1 MKSLGVSL
9 FETNKINENIFDRN
23 FSISV
28 SHVVIHHTQRPC
40 KTGVGEGGVRR
51 ERTVRNWRGACC
63 IINRFMKM
71 IEEKSMC
78 VVVMSSHV
86 VALLCSVSPEGG

>member
-9 FETNKINENIFDRN
+9 FETNNIWNIFDRN

-28 SHVVIHHTQRPC
+28 SHVVIRHTQRPC

-51 ERTVRNWRGACC
+51 GRGGFEERG
-63 IINRFMKM
+63 RFE
-71 IEEKSMC
+71 IGE
-78 VVVMSSHV
+78 VL
-86 VALLCSVSPEGG
+86 AA

>member
-51 ERTVRNWRGACC
+51 GRGGFEERFEIGEVLA
-63 IINRFMKM
+63 
-71 IEEKSMC
+71 
-78 VVVMSSHV
+78 
-86 VALLCSVSPEGG
+86 A

>member
-1 MKSLGVSL
+1 MK
-9 FETNKINENIFDRN
+9 R
-23 FSISV
+23 
-28 SHVVIHHTQRPC
+28 
-40 KTGVGEGGVRR
+40 EGGVRR